1 MNKSFIQRLTDLVEA
16 NLSNEKFG
24 VEDLIREMGMS
35 HSSLHRKLKSSSNQT
50 ISQFIREIRLKKARE
65 LLLNKDLTAS
75 EISYQVGFGSP
86 TYFSKCFHE
95 YFGYAPG
102 ELRTR
107 EALVSPFDQTTKK
120 PAPKKQRN
128 KVLFALTI
136 GLIIFIPLSVLLVNT
151 SITTKTSAE
160 KEKSIAVL
168 PVKYLGNDP
177 SKQYMADGIQDAIL
191 LYLSKIADLRVMS
204 RTSTEQYRGTKK
216 TARKICQEQKV
227 DYLFESSLFVIGD
240 SIRLIAQLIEPGRR
254 ERQLWTGNFLRDKR
268 EILTVQNE
276 VAQSI
281 ANELNAKIGQEERL
295 RIEKSPTLNL
305 TAYDFY
311 QKAREELWEYRLDKK
326 RTEMLKSSEY
336 HYRQALLFDPQ
347 YAAAYLGLASTYWEK
362 NFIHSYLSNSFI
374 DSSFFFANKAL
385 NLDDQLAEAYKVR
398 GDYYMETGKPE
409 LAIQEFS
416 QAIKINPNCWEA
428 YAAMGFLYEFKDAV
442 IALSNYIKAASLH
455 RGRDLPKLLAAIAN
469 CFFWAGFP
477 KEGSYYDNEEFKL
490 TRDSVTYFLNQG
502 YQEDYIQNW
511 QGKLVFFLKALEVDP
526 SNTTTIGGLGLTYIF
541 LHQYDKALETY
552 QKLLDQ
558 LEKSD
563 ILSFNQMHRIG
574 YAFWMNGFKE
584 KANYYFDK
592 QIELSTK
599 GLDLQRINN
608 PFFHYDLAGVYAFRG
623 EKENAYEQLN
633 LFMNTIK
640 WKHSWIITLIQND
653 PLFDRL
659 RSEPRFQAILN
670 EIISENQA
678 EHDRVSK
685 WLKNQKVM

>member
-1 MNKSFIQRLTDLVEA
+1 MSKEFIKRLTDIVEA
-16 NLSNEKFG
+16 NLANEKFG
-24 VEDLIREMGMS
+24 VEDLIREMGLS
-35 HSSLHRKLKSSSNQT
+35 HSNLHRKLKSISNQT
-50 ISQFIREIRLKKARE
+50 ISQFIREIRLKKSKE
-65 LLLNKDLTAS
+65 FLLNEDLTIS
-75 EISYQVGFGSP
+75 EISYRVGFGSP
-86 TYFSKCFHE
+86 TYFNKCFHE

-102 ELRTR
+102 EFKRQENQSDTCHEPNKTLHKKKNLKVLVKLVGPIILLI
-107 EALVSPFDQTTKK
+107 LVS
-120 PAPKKQRN
+120 
-128 KVLFALTI
+128 LF
-136 GLIIFIPLSVLLVNT
+136 FSQYWWVDFF
-151 SITTKTSAE
+151 SE

-168 PVKYLGNDP
+168 PVKYMGNDP
-177 SKQYMADGIQDAIL
+177 NKQYMADGLQDAIL
-191 LYLSKIADLRVMS
+191 LHLSKIADLRVMS
-204 RTSTEQYRGTKK
+204 RTSTEQYRDTKK

-227 DYLFESSLFVIGD
+227 DYLFESSLLVIGD
-240 SIRLIAQLIEPGRR
+240 SIQLIAQLIEPGRK
-254 ERQLWTGNFLRDKR
+254 ERHIWAGNFLRDKR

-281 ANELNAKIGQEERL
+281 ANELNARIGQEERQ
-295 RIEKSPTLNL
+295 RIERFPTLNL

-326 RTEMLKSSEY
+326 KTDMLKSSEY

-347 YAAAYLGLASTYWEK
+347 YAEAYSGLASIYWEK

-385 NLDDQLAEAYKVR
+385 KLDDQLAEAYKVR
-398 GDYYMETGKPE
+398 GDYFMETGKPE
-409 LAIQEFS
+409 QAIQEFS

-442 IALSNYIKAASLH
+442 IAISNYIKAASLH
-455 RGRDLPKLLAAIAN
+455 RGRDLPRLLAAIGN

-477 KEGSYYDNEEFKL
+477 KEHSYYGNEVFKL
-490 TRDSVTYFLNQG
+490 TRDSVIYFLNQG
-502 YQEDYIQNW
+502 FIEDYRQNW
-511 QGKLVFFLKALEVDP
+511 HGKLAFFLKAHQIDT
-526 SNTTTIGGLGLTYIF
+526 SNTTVISGLGLTYIF

-552 QKLLDQ
+552 QKLLVQ

-563 ILSFNQMHRIG
+563 LLSYNEMHRIG

-608 PFFHYDLAGVYAFRG
+608 PFLHYDLAGVYAFRG
-623 EKENAYEQLN
+623 EKGKAYEQLN
-633 LFMNTIK
+633 LFMNSIK
-640 WKHSWIITLIQND
+640 WKHSWIIILIQND

-670 EIISENQA
+670 EIISEHQA

-685 WLKNQKVM
+685 WLKNQKIM

>member
-16 NLSNEKFG
+16 NLTNEEFG
-24 VEDLIREMGMS
+24 VEDLVREMGMS
-35 HSSLHRKLKSSSNQT
+35 HSNLHRKLKSSTNQT
-50 ISQFIREIRLKKARE
+50 INQFIREIRLNKAKE
-65 LLLNKDLTAS
+65 LLLNKELTVS
-75 EISYQVGFGSP
+75 EISYLVGFGSP
-86 TYFSKCFHE
+86 TYFNKCFHE

-102 ELRTR
+102 ELRNR
-107 EALVSPFDQTTKK
+107 ETFASPSERQPDTLPKRKK
-120 PAPKKQRN
+120 KSK
-128 KVLFALTI
+128 LLLTITI
-136 GLIIFIPLSVLLVNT
+136 GLIIIISLTVLQINT
-151 SITTKTSAE
+151 SITSKTSAE

-177 SKQYMADGIQDAIL
+177 SKQYMADGLQDAIL

-227 DYLFESSLFVIGD
+227 DYLFESSLLVVGD
-240 SIRLIAQLIEPGRR
+240 SIQLIAQLIEPGRR
-254 ERQLWTGNFLRDKR
+254 ERQVWAGKFLRDKR

-281 ANELNAKIGQEERL
+281 ANELNARIGQEERQ
-295 RIEKSPTLNL
+295 RIEKFPTLNL

-326 RTEMLKSSEY
+326 KTDMLKSSEY
-336 HYRQALLFDPQ
+336 HYRQALFFDPQ
-347 YAAAYLGLASTYWEK
+347 YAEAYSGLASIYWEK

-385 NLDDQLAEAYKVR
+385 KLDDQLAEAYKIK

-428 YAAMGFLYEFKDAV
+428 YAAIGLLYEYKDAV
-442 IALSNYIKAASLH
+442 ISISNYIKAASLH
-455 RGRDLPKLLAAIAN
+455 RGRDLPKLLAAIGN
-469 CFFWAGFP
+469 CFLWAGFP
-477 KEGSYYDNEEFKL
+477 KEHSYYDNEEFKL
-490 TRDSVTYFLNQG
+490 TRDSANYFLNQG
-502 YQEDYIQNW
+502 LIEDYKQNW
-511 QGKLVFFLKALEVDP
+511 QGKLDFLLKAHQIDP
-526 SNTTTIGGLGLTYIF
+526 SNTTTISGLGLTYIF

-552 QKLLDQ
+552 QKLLVQ

-563 ILSFNQMHRIG
+563 LLSYNEMHRIG

-599 GLDLQRINN
+599 GLDLQRIID

-633 LFMNTIK
+633 LFMNTMK
-640 WKHSWIITLIQND
+640 WKHSWVITLIQND

-670 EIISENQA
+670 EIISEHQA

-685 WLKNQKVM
+685 WLKNQKII